1 MLVQLGVRKADES
14 EDDDEEED
22 EAADYLHALLS
33 TKEEEP
39 QETKEMKLKLDDLVA
54 GDKRKGI
61 GSSTPDEAK
70 RLKTEAVLP
79 SAKRCKLSEK
89 EVVDVIHASP
99 KMSIKQLIAKFKEFL
114 TDKEDKDQFMRI
126 VKVRLPKSCMESL
139 GQHSQVDLAG
149 RPIIRVRA
157 PVTLIP
163 SRPSAW
169 QSVARLVD
177 QGTEKIVVL
186 QDSILDKYELS

>member
-39 QETKEMKLKLDDLVA
+39 QETKEMKLKLNDLMA

-61 GSSTPDEAK
+61 GSSAPDEAK

-126 VKVRLPKSCMESL
+126 VKVRLPKSRLEFL
-139 GQHSQVDLAG
+139 GSTFTDGSCREAHHSCSSPYNPHTFSSIRLAVCCEAG
-149 RPIIRVRA
+149 GPRHREDRC
-157 PVTLIP
+157 T
-163 SRPSAW
+163 
-169 QSVARLVD
+169 ARLD
-177 QGTEKIVVL
+177 FG
-186 QDSILDKYELS
+186 